1 MNTTLPDPRDL
12 PPHRHAQIRAELERT
27 VAGRR
32 SRRGWLVPL
41 ATAAVVLVA
50 FVATVWLS
58 PWSREGDGGSAT
70 QPTGTEPTGTAPEIP
85 SLSPAE
91 RAEIVQGCIASTG
104 ITDRGTTEQAQ
115 LYNLVDAGGV
125 RTGLIYGERLVMDC
139 RIDGP
144 AMPYDSGGL
153 GEEDIGYDIT
163 VDRNWLPGPVSVDVV
178 SGSAGGD
185 VAGSRPD
192 EPGLQIVGGRISAD
206 VAKVTYTEGDRT
218 VEAALANGTFLA
230 RILYP
235 STWDNSGQG
244 GFGMVRAYGADG
256 QLLGA
261 VNDPDH
267 PAPFCSI
274 TPNNQVISGPV
285 AAAERCE
292 PAIPWR

>member
-1 MNTTLPDPRDL
+1 MNTTLPTPRDL
-12 PPHRHAQIRAELERT
+12 PPHRRAQIRAELERT

-50 FVATVWLS
+50 VVATVWLS
-58 PWSREGDGGSAT
+58 PWNRDGGGGTAT
-70 QPTGTEPTGTAPEIP
+70 QPTGTEGAPEIP
-85 SLSPAE
+85 NLSPAE
-91 RAEIVQGCIASTG
+91 HVQIVQGCLASTG
-104 ITDRGTTEQAQ
+104 ISGLATTEQAH
-115 LYNLVDAGGV
+115 LYNLVDVDGV

-153 GEEDIGYDIT
+153 GEEDIGFDFT
-163 VDRNWLPGPVSVDVV
+163 ADRNWLPGPVTMDVV

-185 VAGSRPD
+185 TAGSRPEYAG
-192 EPGLQIVGGRISAD
+192 EPGIRVVGGRITAD
-206 VAKVTYTEGDRT
+206 VAKVTYTVGDRT
-218 VEAALANGTFLA
+218 VEAALANGTYLA

-235 STWDNSGQG
+235 STWDNSGQDG
-244 GFGMVRAYGADG
+244 IVRAYDAAG

-267 PAPFCSI
+267 PGPFCSI
-274 TPNNQVISGPV
+274 TPNDQVISGPV